1 MTRKLAVE
9 LTVFPWL
16 VLEKVSVWELYAIS
30 RGTGLGGAPDED
42 ELVVHEN
49 VVVAVEVEELDEL
62 VIAELDVEVIEDALI
77 EAVEDIAAE
86 VLEVLIA
93 ELTEV
98 EDAPLLLSARYAA
111 VPPTASTTITTTA
124 MTA

>member
-1 MTRKLAVE
+1 M
-9 LTVFPWL
+9 VFPWL
-16 VLEKVSVWELYAIS
+16 VLEKVKVWDLYAIS
-30 RGTGLGGAPDED
+30 SGIGLGGAPDED

-49 VVVAVEVEELDEL
+49 VVVAVEVLDEL
-62 VIAELDVEVIEDALI
+62 AAAELDVEVAEDALI
-77 EAVEDIAAE
+77 EAVEDSIAE
-86 VLEVLIA
+86 ELEVLIA

-98 EDAPLLLSARYAA
+98 DVEALLLSARYAA